1 MMLGFIPLQR
11 MWARAEQD
19 KEESDYAYA
28 TSLLYTGE
36 MTVKLIVAGMLAAIR
51 DDKDRHR
58 YSHAHTLLRAD
69 GIGDWANVLDP
80 GFPR

>member
-28 TSLLYTGE
+28 TSLLYTG
-36 MTVKLIVAGMLAAIR
+36 
-51 DDKDRHR
+51 
-58 YSHAHTLLRAD
+58 
-69 GIGDWANVLDP
+69 P